1 MTSANSMHE
10 AGHPK
15 MAHWDNTEGWGWEGG
30 GRGVQ
35 DGETHV
41 HPWLI
46 HFNVWQNPLQ
56 YCNQPPIKINKL
68 FFKKDKRK
76 IRNYKIL

>member
-35 DGETHV
+35 DGGTHDMYT
-41 HPWLI
+41 HG
-46 HFNVWQNPLQ
+46 
-56 YCNQPPIKINKL
+56 
-68 FFKKDKRK
+68 
-76 IRNYKIL
+76 